1 MFEVLSKDER
11 HKNDRTAT
19 IRGEGRRYKRAINLI
34 LIIRSVQ
41 SFEEPYAKRNKAQ
54 NSIFVP
60 TPP

>member
-1 MFEVLSKDER
+1 MTEPLQYVARDADTKEQLILSLSD
-11 HKNDRTAT
+11 
-19 IRGEGRRYKRAINLI
+19 YQI
-34 LIIRSVQ
+34 LIIRSVH